1 MYENN
6 GNKLQNGYKHQKKP
20 KKPLKSLTNMHQV
33 DIITIT
39 FKPERI

>member
-20 KKPLKSLTNMHQV
+20 LKSYHSKVIMS
-33 DIITIT
+33 
-39 FKPERI
+39 

>member
-6 GNKLQNGYKHQKKP
+6 GNKLQNGYKHQ

>member
-6 GNKLQNGYKHQKKP
+6 GNTLQNGYKHQ